1 MSPEADYRTELA
13 TWMTSGDNSYFSR
26 AIVNRVWSHLL
37 GRGLVEPV
45 DDPRITNPAT
55 HPALLDWLTQDFVDR
70 GFQLR
75 HVIRCVCQSDVDVR
89 GTAKDSGHHAT
100 VEFYTDLDVQLQLLN
115 GAVLND
121 RLSADDSTL
130 MNAVNSGQ
138 SAETLINDFYLRA
151 LSRTPREAEMTF
163 WKDQFPKDVS
173 STGFAA
179 VAQDFVWSLLNSN
192 EFCTNHS
199 TTSGPLRCVR

>member
-100 VEFYTDLDVQLQLLN
+100 VEFYT
-115 GAVLND
+115 
-121 RLSADDSTL
+121 STIRKP
-130 MNAVNSGQ
+130 MSPEVVM
-138 SAETLINDFYLRA
+138 D
-151 LSRTPREAEMTF
+151 
-163 WKDQFPKDVS
+163 
-173 STGFAA
+173 A
-179 VAQDFVWSLLNSN
+179 VADVTGVAASDPGSDRAISFARLMDRS
-192 EFCTNHS
+192 E
-199 TTSGPLRCVR
+199 PLVTAEPGLYFAICPSPRPNPGEEEVYA